1 MRKSRYTEEQIVGIL
16 KESEAGVAT
25 PELCRKHGVSQQT
38 FYRWEPN
45 VRKGSKL
52 YIEGKLQTST
62 WEDKQSGKRKYR
74 TEIVARDC
82 LRQSTRSSRPTFADS
97 ERRPKHPSEAAH
109 SWVRTDQD
117 LGIYHNRRSRALT
130 LETLL
135 PQGFELGSTSS
146 PYQNDPRGPERC
158 LVPLLHKHQRRLHR
172 RLRSEMKRI
181 LARWPCPQVSTP
193 K

>member
-62 WEDKQSGKRKYR
+62 WEDKRSGERKYR

-97 ERRPKHPSEAAH
+97 ERRPAHQSGAAR
-109 SWVRTDQD
+109 SWEQSH
-117 LGIYHNRRSRALT
+117 LGRATCHNRGSRT
-130 LETLL
+130 LELEIL
-135 PQGFELGSTSS
+135 PTQMLEPASASF
-146 PYQNDPRGPERC
+146 
-158 LVPLLHKHQRRLHR
+158 
-172 RLRSEMKRI
+172 
-181 LARWPCPQVSTP
+181 PC
-193 K
+193 